1 MKKYL
6 IKKSLKSLVLIC
18 LCSVGMNAQET
29 KSIGKE
35 IVITYT
41 HCKDVKKTLEIVNTD
56 LGLKE
61 FCAEQN
67 EFYDEKRIIDGEEQL
82 VHIHRPTNMLMIGDS
97 REDDYVSV
105 ITYAALY
112 DLDGDGIKELFFA
125 HGSAYATML
134 RLDILQKQNKVY
146 KVIASGLIAAKANTF
161 VLPHKTNGY
170 YDIFQKSDV
179 WNETWLYQFAD
190 KKYELVKHTNI
201 TQKDA

>member
-1 MKKYL
+1 MKFVFFNQCFKLVGL
-6 IKKSLKSLVLIC
+6 IYFCV
-18 LCSVGMNAQET
+18 VGLYAQET

-35 IVITYT
+35 INITYT
-41 HCKDVKKTLEIVNTD
+41 HCKDVKKTLEIVNKE
-56 LGLKE
+56 LGLQE

-82 VHIHRPTNMLMIGDS
+82 VHIYRPTNMMMIGDS
-97 REDDYVSV
+97 REDDYVNV

-146 KVIASGLIAAKANTF
+146 KVIASGLIAAKADTF
-161 VLPHKTNGY
+161 VLPNKTNGY

-179 WNETWLYQFAD
+179 WNETWLYQFVD
-190 KKYELVKHTNI
+190 KKYELVKHI
-201 TQKDA
+201 K